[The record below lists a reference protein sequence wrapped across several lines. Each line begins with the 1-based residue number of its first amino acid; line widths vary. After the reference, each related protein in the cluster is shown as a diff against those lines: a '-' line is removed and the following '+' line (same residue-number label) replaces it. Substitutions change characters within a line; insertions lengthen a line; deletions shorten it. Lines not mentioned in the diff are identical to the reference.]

1 MIRVVIN
8 LKNKEGIPAPSLR
21 MKKAHELVRD
31 LLAERGDP
39 EDTLK
44 ELEELLAQAK

>member
-1 MIRVVIN
+1 MIRVVIS
-8 LKNKEGIPAPSLR
+8 LKTAEPQLPPSLR